1 MKVPVLALALSL
13 ALGAPAALADAPWV
27 ALPSHAPAPAS
38 NPTTPAKVE
47 LGRLLFNDK
56 RLSESSTVS
65 CGSCHGVAEGGADR
79 KPQSVGVHG
88 QPTGRHSST
97 VLNSGFLAALF
108 LDARAASLEDA
119 ARMELLDPIS
129 MGMKD
134 AAYVA
139 ERVDRIPGYRPYF
152 ESAFGSGAGVTMDNI
167 ARAIAAYE
175 RSLVTPN
182 SPYDRFVGG
191 DSSALNAAQQRGMA
205 AFRTVGC
212 SRCHQGPAFDGP
224 VLQPG
229 TPFVMKFPTFMRSP
243 YVATFDLARDQGRYE
258 ATGKEADRH
267 QWRVPSLRNLT
278 YTAPYLHNGAV
289 QTLPDVVRVMGST
302 ELNRTLT
309 DTEVGDL
316 VAFLESLSGPLPA
329 EPKVVPPGTSP

>member
-13 ALGAPAALADAPWV
+13 ALGTLTAHADAPWV
-27 ALPSHAPAPAS
+27 ALPARAPAPAS

-56 RLSESSTVS
+56 RLSESSTVACS
-65 CGSCHGVAEGGADR
+65 SCHNVAEGGADR
-79 KPQSVGVHG
+79 RSQSTGVHG

-97 VLNSGFLAALF
+97 VLNTGFLAALF
-108 LDARAASLEDA
+108 LDGRASSLEEA

-139 ERVDRIPGYRPYF
+139 ERVEHIAGYRPYF
-152 ESAFGSGAGVTMDNI
+152 DSAFGAGAPISTDNI
-167 ARAIAAYE
+167 TKAIAAYE
-175 RSLVTPN
+175 RSLVTAN
-182 SPYDRFVGG
+182 SPYDRFVTG
-191 DSSALNAAQQRGMA
+191 DTSALSAAAQRGMA
-205 AFRTVGC
+205 EFRSVGC

-224 VLQPG
+224 SLQPG
-229 TPFVMKFPTFMRSP
+229 TPFVMKFPTYMRSP
-243 YVATFDLARDQGRYE
+243 YVATHDLARDLGRYE

-278 YTAPYLHNGAV
+278 YTAPYLHNGSVA
-289 QTLPDVVRVMGST
+289 TLPDVVRVMGST

-309 DTEVGDL
+309 DAEVGDL
-316 VAFLESLSGPLPA
+316 VAFLESLSGPLPV
-329 EPKVVPPGTSP
+329 EPKAVPPGTSP

>member
-1 MKVPVLALALSL
+1 MKLPVLTLALSL
-13 ALGAPAALADAPWV
+13 ALGAQAAHADAPWV
-27 ALPSHAPAPAS
+27 ALPARAPAPAS

-56 RLSESSTVS
+56 RLSESATVS
-65 CGSCHGVAEGGADR
+65 CSSCHNVAEGGADR
-79 KPQSVGVHG
+79 RPQSSGVHG

-97 VLNSGFLAALF
+97 VLNTGFLAALF
-108 LDARAASLEDA
+108 LDGRAASLEDA

-139 ERVDRIPGYRPYF
+139 DRVDHISGYRPYF
-152 ESAFGSGAGVTMDNI
+152 DSAFGAGAAMSMDNI
-167 ARAIAAYE
+167 TRAIAAYE

-182 SPYDRFVGG
+182 SAYDRFVSG
-191 DSSALNAAQQRGMA
+191 DGSALSAAQQRGMA
-205 AFRTVGC
+205 TFRSVGC

-224 VLQPG
+224 ALQPG

-243 YVATFDLARDQGRYE
+243 YVATFDLAKDQGRYE

-289 QTLPDVVRVMGST
+289 ATLPDVVRVMGST

-309 DTEVGDL
+309 DPEVGDI
-316 VAFLESLSGPLPA
+316 VAFLESLSGPLPT
-329 EPKVVPPGTSP
+329 EPKVTPPGTSP